1 MSSRR
6 RFIKNISKGVFV
18 LGAGY
23 VPTDLLAA
31 QGLTKVSILH
41 TNDFHSRI
49 DPFPMDGGKYQGLGG
64 VARRAA
70 LIKEIRTEEKHVL
83 LLDSGDILQGTP
95 YFNFYDGEL
104 EFRLMDEMKYD
115 AATIGN
121 HDFDCGIERLSELT
135 SASKFSMLNANYNFE
150 DTPMAGLAEPYKVFN
165 FENVKIGVFGLG
177 IKLQGLVPEKL
188 FGKSFYEEPIAKAQ
202 KTSKI
207 LKTELDCD
215 LVICLSHLG
224 FRYDSVNQVSDVI
237 LAQESKHIDLILG
250 GHTHT
255 FLDELH
261 LEKNQKNKRVMI
273 NQVGWA
279 GIHLGRIDVFFDKGF
294 SRKHISNKQIL
305 IR

>member
-6 RFIKNISKGVFV
+6 KFIKNLSKGLFV

-23 VPTDLLAA
+23 LPQELLAA
-31 QGLTKVSILH
+31 RDLVKISVLH

-70 LIKEIRTEEKHVL
+70 LIKQIRAEEKHVL

-135 SASKFSMLNANYNFE
+135 SASKFSMLSANYNFD
-150 DTPMAGLAEPYKVFN
+150 DTPMAGLTNPYKIFN
-165 FENVKIGVFGLG
+165 YENVKIGVFGLG

-188 FGKSFYEEPIAKAQ
+188 FGRTFYEDPIAKAL
-202 KTSKI
+202 KISKI

-224 FRYDSVNQVSDVI
+224 FQYDSVNLVSDVI
-237 LAQESKHIDLILG
+237 LAQQSRHIDLILG

-261 LEKNQKNKRVMI
+261 LERNAKNNWVLI

-279 GIHLGRIDVFFDKGF
+279 GIHLGRIDLFFDRGF
-294 SRKHISNKQIL
+294 KRKHISNKQIL
-305 IR
+305 VR